1 MDRRYCLKLFLSFAI
16 VLAAAASFAEPEK
29 CRPTEPDELGPFYRA
44 GAPARSSIGKGYI
57 LTGAVRSAKDCAPI
71 RNAEIEFWLVGPDM
85 KYDDA
90 HRATV
95 VSDDKGAFRFESN
108 YPKPYVGRPPHI
120 HVRVTA
126 KGFIPLVTQHYPAK
140 GKSSG
145 VFDLVLVPDK

>member
-1 MDRRYCLKLFLSFAI
+1 MDRRYYLKLFLLFAFTLFAS
-16 VLAAAASFAEPEK
+16 VSFAETGK

-44 GAPARSSIGKGYI
+44 GAPVRASVGKGYTLTGVARSS
-57 LTGAVRSAKDCAPI
+57 KDCAAI
-71 RNAEIEFWLVGPDM
+71 RNAEIEFWLVGPDV

-95 VSDDKGAFRFESN
+95 FSDDKGAFRFESN

-126 KGFIPLVTQHYPAK
+126 KGFVPLVTQHYPAK
-140 GKSSG
+140 GKSTG
-145 VFDLVLVPDK
+145 TLDLVLVPDK